1 MDGCINRNENGLC
14 MLFDTF
20 FPEKRPTA
28 CNEWGECIL
37 DDGDFAD
44 TNEFEGECEAF
55 EPDTPIMDEEGE
67 EHEPE
72 YDDYME
78 TTFSSLMKNNEKY
91 NKTEAKQS
99 KNYVKYDGKSRKI
112 KYEKW
117 FNYNRTD
124 INRILINKFSN
135 LTPGK
140 YELKYNDFKY
150 VMKAYEYEM
159 FLKYGKDYICE
170 YIKGINKNS
179 NISFSSKYDSITMIV
194 EPNKYSS
201 DKYNTN
207 KYDDYAKKSYGEE
220 MKSFDNF
227 YEDAIMT
234 GSFCTPTDSSA
245 QPAGGKLTPSNFIGT
260 NRSRK
265 RKKEILQKRKI
276 Y

>member
-1 MDGCINRNENGLC
+1 MDRCINRNENGLC

-37 DDGDFAD
+37 DDADFAD

-72 YDDYME
+72 YDDY
-78 TTFSSLMKNNEKY
+78 L
-91 NKTEAKQS
+91 
-99 KNYVKYDGKSRKI
+99 
-112 KYEKW
+112 
-117 FNYNRTD
+117 
-124 INRILINKFSN
+124 
-135 LTPGK
+135 
-140 YELKYNDFKY
+140 
-150 VMKAYEYEM
+150 
-159 FLKYGKDYICE
+159 
-170 YIKGINKNS
+170 
-179 NISFSSKYDSITMIV
+179 
-194 EPNKYSS
+194 
-201 DKYNTN
+201 
-207 KYDDYAKKSYGEE
+207 KKSYGEE
-220 MKSFDNF
+220 MKSFDDF

-245 QPAGGKLTPSNFIGT
+245 QPVGGKLTPSNFIGT

-265 RKKEILQKRKI
+265 RKKKILQKRKI